1 MYPWQSGSDGREQG
15 HPPQPRSGRWLP
27 DHSHLQRHIGL
38 AVAHNVFQYLEVTG
52 DLEFLRFRGAPMLI
66 EIARFW
72 ASVTTYDRALAR
84 YRISGV
90 MGPDEYHDG
99 YPDRDE
105 PGLDDNAYTNV
116 MVVSLLSRVLE
127 LLERL
132 PEHHRQ
138 ALWGDNFTSHAKSS
152 TGGGDI
158 SRAMFVPFH
167 DGIIS
172 QFAGYED
179 LVELDWVQYVE
190 RYGDIHRLDRI
201 LESEG
206 DSPNRY
212 KASKQADALDALLR
226 VPSR

>member
-1 MYPWQSGSDGREQG
+1 
-15 HPPQPRSGRWLP
+15 
-27 DHSHLQRHIGL
+27 
-38 AVAHNVFQYLEVTG
+38 
-52 DLEFLRFRGAPMLI
+52 MLI

-138 ALWGDNFTSHAKSS
+138 ALWETLHLSREELDRWE
-152 TGGGDI
+152 DI

-167 DGIIS
+167 DRIIS

-206 DSPNRY
+206 DSQPIQGL
-212 KASKQADALDALLR
+212 QAGRCADALLR